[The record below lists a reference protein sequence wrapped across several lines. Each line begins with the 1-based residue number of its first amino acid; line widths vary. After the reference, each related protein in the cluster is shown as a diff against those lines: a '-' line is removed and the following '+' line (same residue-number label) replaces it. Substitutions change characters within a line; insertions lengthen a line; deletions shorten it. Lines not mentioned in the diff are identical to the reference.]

1 MIYPNVKYTHLN
13 PIDLFADLK
22 LTCDAGTIDIK
33 ADGKRIF
40 IRLPSL
46 LTSFKVLRKVLR
58 MFAPRDDFSNI
69 LKAADQILT
78 RVDITLFWQNRHFG
92 ILGSKANPIL
102 WRALIGMQAISKLWS
117 FGANPRRTS
126 S

>member
-1 MIYPNVKYTHLN
+1 MTKMSYHSDKYDLLD

-22 LTCDAGTIDIK
+22 MTCDAGTIDIK
-33 ADGKRIF
+33 ADGREIF

-46 LTSFKVLRKVLR
+46 LASFKILR

-69 LKAADQILT
+69 LKAADQVLT
-78 RVDITLFWQNRHFG
+78 RVDVTLFWQNRHFG
-92 ILGSKANPIL
+92 ILGSEAKPIL
-102 WRALIGMQAISKLWS
+102 MRALIGIQAISRLWP

>member
-1 MIYPNVKYTHLN
+1 MTKMIYHKVKYAHLN

-46 LTSFKVLRKVLR
+46 LASFKILR

-69 LKAADQILT
+69 LKAADQVLK
-78 RVDITLFWQNRHFG
+78 RVDVTLFWQNRHFG

-102 WRALIGMQAISKLWS
+102 WRALIGIQAISKLWS

>member
-1 MIYPNVKYTHLN
+1 MTKMIYHKVKYAHLN

-40 IRLPSL
+40 IRMPSL
-46 LTSFKVLRKVLR
+46 LASFKILR

-69 LKAADQILT
+69 LKAADQVLK
-78 RVDITLFWQNRHFG
+78 RVDVTLFWQNRHFG

-102 WRALIGMQAISKLWS
+102 WRALIGIQAISKLWS